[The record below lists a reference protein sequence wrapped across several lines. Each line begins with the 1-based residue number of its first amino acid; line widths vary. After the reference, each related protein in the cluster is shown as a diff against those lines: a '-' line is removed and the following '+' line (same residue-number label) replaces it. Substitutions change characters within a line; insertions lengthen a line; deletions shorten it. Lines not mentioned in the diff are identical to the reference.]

1 MLYSVTNG
9 IQEKYRWFEG
19 ATTEKNSFWI
29 EGNKNIFLFPLDKYG
44 CLFSEASMFSYLKSS
59 MRTSLVVQWLRI
71 HLAIQ
76 ADVGSIP
83 DPELRSR
90 MPWNRATKPP

>member
-1 MLYSVTNG
+1 
-9 IQEKYRWFEG
+9 
-19 ATTEKNSFWI
+19 
-29 EGNKNIFLFPLDKYG
+29 
-44 CLFSEASMFSYLKSS
+44 MFSYLKSS